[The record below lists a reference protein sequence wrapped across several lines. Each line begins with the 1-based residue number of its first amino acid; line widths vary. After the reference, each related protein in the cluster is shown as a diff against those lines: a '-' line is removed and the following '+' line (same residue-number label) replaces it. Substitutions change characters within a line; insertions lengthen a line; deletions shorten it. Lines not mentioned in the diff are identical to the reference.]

1 MPTSRSKPAR
11 DATGWGRAVLG
22 CLLESPES
30 WAEASQL
37 TPEHFFGDDQRIFA
51 AIQGLNARHCDADLV
66 SVVLEL
72 GDRVPAN
79 YVSGLVDGVVKPNLQ
94 TYVRRLREASQQ
106 RKLGHLIEKLRAAT
120 SNEERLAILPEMQA
134 LLSAPDVALD
144 WRTLFHTKEEI
155 EQAPPLTFA
164 IEGFLQDQGINLI
177 GALPGHGK
185 TLCMLATVRALLEG
199 GKLFTKFQATR
210 LAEKVVYLIPEAA
223 IGPFAARLKTF
234 RLIDYVGDR
243 LFIQTLS
250 SKEPLLLTDPRL
262 LKACEGADVFLDTA
276 IRFMQGDENDA
287 SEQRAFAQS
296 LFNLQRAGARTITGA
311 HHSPKAFSKD
321 TVMTLENV
329 LRGSGDIGAMLC
341 TAWGLKQ
348 IDPVTNQIYVANV
361 KPRDFQPPEPFIIQ
375 GRPSLD
381 QTGYFE
387 MPYPPGYAGAL
398 EDHKPHGAG
407 QSCLTKIRK
416 LRKLAD

>member
-185 TLCMLATVRALLEG
+185 TLCMVATVRALLEG

-296 LFNLQRAGARTITGA
+296 LFNVQRAGARTITGA
-311 HHSPKAFSKD
+311 HHSRKMCYGDQA
-321 TVMTLENV
+321 TLERCSAR
-329 LRGSGDIGAMLC
+329 LGA
-341 TAWGLKQ
+341 
-348 IDPVTNQIYVANV
+348 
-361 KPRDFQPPEPFIIQ
+361 
-375 GRPSLD
+375 
-381 QTGYFE
+381 
-387 MPYPPGYAGAL
+387 
-398 EDHKPHGAG
+398 
-407 QSCLTKIRK
+407 
-416 LRKLAD
+416 